1 MNYSHS
7 AISIKYYFKIFSF
20 GKERRKLLSECENML
35 LGPGIFYLY
44 LRLIWYKTNDFRCS

>member
-7 AISIKYYFKIFSF
+7 AISIKYNFKFFSF

-44 LRLIWYKTNDFRCS
+44 LRLIWYKTNDFRCP